1 MDVEVKRRWW
11 GVKTRKE
18 KENGR
23 KKRAAGVFYTPDFRR
38 RSVGLAEKCC
48 DAVGLLFGAFG
59 IVRAM
64 INLAR

>member
-23 KKRAAGVFYTPDFRR
+23 KKGPQVFYTPDFRR

>member
-1 MDVEVKRRWW
+1 MGR
-11 GVKTRKE
+11 
-18 KENGR
+18 ENAKGKGKWQ
-23 KKRAAGVFYTPDFRR
+23 KKRSAGAFYTPDFRR